1 MIGNFTISL
10 TGTAGSDATH
20 AFTEVLGGGGNTR
33 VELWSEMKAKVTK
46 EYKKKRFILA
56 STLIFFLHILH

>member
-20 AFTEVLGGGGNTR
+20 AFTEVLGGGTS
-33 VELWSEMKAKVTK
+33 VELWSEMKAKITK
-46 EYKKKRFILA
+46 EYKKKLFIVA

>member
-20 AFTEVLGGGGNTR
+20 AFTEVLGGGGDTR

-46 EYKKKRFILA
+46 E
-56 STLIFFLHILH
+56 